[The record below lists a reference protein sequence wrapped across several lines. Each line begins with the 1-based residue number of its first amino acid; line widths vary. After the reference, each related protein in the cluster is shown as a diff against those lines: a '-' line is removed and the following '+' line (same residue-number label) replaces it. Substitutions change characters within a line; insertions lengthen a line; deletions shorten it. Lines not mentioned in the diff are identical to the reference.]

1 MTIYVFRA
9 SVIHRRIASRQCME
23 NMSEEENSNV
33 TDLVQPSETETS
45 QTPASKPST
54 ESSTSSADHNWKEA
68 RRTMEEQNRR
78 IRELETQ
85 LYQPRAPETPD
96 RDELEDLGQND
107 YLTRKQAEAL
117 AVRKAQELMEQQ
129 QYVQAEDRARIKY
142 RDYDDVVTED
152 NVKELTQDEDVLRTL
167 KSSPDPYAAAYKL
180 IKNSTFYS
188 DKNKKPSIESEKMAK
203 NIQKPVSSNAVAQR
217 PLAAANAYAFGSDA
231 ERQALWSETVQ
242 AARRR

>member
-1 MTIYVFRA
+1 M
-9 SVIHRRIASRQCME
+9 
-23 NMSEEENSNV
+23 
-33 TDLVQPSETETS
+33 D
-45 QTPASKPST
+45 
-54 ESSTSSADHNWKEA
+54 
-68 RRTMEEQNRR
+68 EQNRR
-78 IRELETQ
+78 IRELESQ
-85 LYQPRAPETPD
+85 IQQPRAPEPQY

-129 QYVQAEDRARIKY
+129 QYVQAEDRARMRY

-152 NVKELTQDEDVLRTL
+152 NVKELTNDPDVLQTL

-180 IKNSTFYS
+180 IKNSSSYS
-188 DKNKKPSIESEKMAK
+188 EKTKKPSIESEKMAK
-203 NIQKPVSSNAVAQR
+203 NIQKPVNSNAVAQR
-217 PLAAANAYAFGSDA
+217 PLAAANSYAFGSDA